1 MSAMAGAPR
10 VCATFR
16 VRAYGRAGRTVAA
29 IFVLVSRLNLLLLL
43 AALVI
48 ATDPPLLPFDVIQLF
63 LVGAA
68 VPAGI
73 AWLIGR
79 AAEAD
84 LEVDADQLVVQRR
97 RQRIEVPSAAIVRVR
112 AWRVP
117 LPAPGLALRLRSG
130 RTLPHGIAL
139 ADPASLVAALAEIAR
154 VADVPATTHP
164 LLAYARARAAYRRRW
179 YHALGKFVLFALVPT
194 AILFNAHQHISYGGL
209 LGQYYLLGLGAYLR
223 TFALYWTTITIY
235 LVLYASAWR
244 AVAEAV
250 CLGTAAVAPSRAAG
264 VRRLAETGS
273 ALGYYA
279 GALVIL
285 ALRFAS

>member
-1 MSAMAGAPR
+1 
-10 VCATFR
+10 
-16 VRAYGRAGRTVAA
+16 VAA
-29 IFVLVSRLNLLLLL
+29 IFVLVSRLDLLLLL
-43 AALVI
+43 AALVL

-63 LVGAA
+63 LLGAA
-68 VPAGI
+68 VPAGV
-73 AWLIGR
+73 AWLMGR

-84 LEVDADQLVVQRR
+84 LEVDADQLVIQRR
-97 RQRIEVPSAAIVRVR
+97 GQRIEVPSAAIVRVR
-112 AWRVP
+112 AWRIP

-130 RTLPHGIAL
+130 RMLPFGITL
-139 ADPASLVAALAEIAR
+139 ADPASLVEALAEIAR
-154 VADVPATTHP
+154 VTDVPAPTHP
-164 LLAYARARAAYRRRW
+164 LLAYARARAPYRRRW
-179 YHALGKFVLFALVPT
+179 YHALGKFALFALVPT

-209 LGQYYLLGLGAYLR
+209 LGQYYQLGLGAYLR
-223 TFALYWTTITIY
+223 TFVVYWTTVTIY

-264 VRRLAETGS
+264 VRRLAEIGS